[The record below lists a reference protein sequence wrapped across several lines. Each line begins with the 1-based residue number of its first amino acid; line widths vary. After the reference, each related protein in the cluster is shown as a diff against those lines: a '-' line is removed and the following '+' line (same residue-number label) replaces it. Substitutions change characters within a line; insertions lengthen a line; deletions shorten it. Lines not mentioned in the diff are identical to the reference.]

1 MPEFGIGRVAA
12 CLVSPKA
19 NSLLHRRSAQLER
32 GAKTKFLSV
41 LNAMK
46 KLFCLLLT
54 LVCCNSEAANP
65 VLTIEGGQVQGVK
78 ADIKGV
84 YVFRAIPYAAPPIK
98 GLRWKAPQPVV
109 PWQGVKV
116 ADKFGHPGYQAV
128 HYPGGYTTEWGYG
141 DESPYSEDCLYLN
154 VWTKAPGK
162 TDKKLPVALWIHGG
176 GYREGWGS
184 EPEFDGQEWGN
195 KDVVLV
201 SINYRLGV
209 FGFLAHPELS
219 KESPNHVSGNY
230 GILDQIES
238 LKWIKKNIAQFGGD
252 PENVTIFGQS
262 AGAGSVKTLCESP
275 LARGLFERAIIM
287 SGGGMR
293 TGPAAAPPAAATN
306 AAAAARAEGPR
317 GPSGFGPVTLEQAE
331 LQTKEIM
338 DWAGLTN
345 LDKMRAASTETI
357 YALGN
362 LYTAVTGK
370 RTRMTGAPII
380 DGYVSIQSFDAAAV
394 DNKLANVPYMIGYT
408 LNDLSMMSQGI
419 ADFCLNREKA
429 GSKAYAYEFAR
440 PLPTDGRDN
449 VLKGAFHSSDLWY
462 VFKSLQHCWRPMTT
476 GDWKLSEVMLTAWS
490 NFAKYGDPNGQNGGK
505 WVPYSKENPKF
516 MVFKLDA
523 SDKENSGMGDP
534 LRP

>member
-1 MPEFGIGRVAA
+1 MLAVA
-12 CLVSPKA
+12 CY
-19 NSLLHRRSAQLER
+19 Q
-32 GAKTKFLSV
+32 
-41 LNAMK
+41 
-46 KLFCLLLT
+46 
-54 LVCCNSEAANP
+54 SEAADP
-65 VLTIEGGQVQGVK
+65 VLSIEGGKVQGVK

-84 YVFRAIPYAAPPIK
+84 YVFRGIPYAAPPIK
-98 GLRWKAPQPVV
+98 ALRWKAPQPVV
-109 PWQGVKV
+109 PWQGVKI

-141 DESPYSEDCLYLN
+141 DEAPYSEDCLYLN

-184 EPEFDGQEWGN
+184 EPEFDGQELGN

-209 FGFLAHPELS
+209 FGFLTHPELS

-238 LKWIKKNIAQFGGD
+238 LKWIQKNIAQFGGD
-252 PENVTIFGQS
+252 PENGTIFGQS

-275 LARGLFERAIIM
+275 LARGLFKKAIIM
-287 SGGGMR
+287 SGGGM
-293 TGPAAAPPAAATN
+293 GGMGGMPPMGTN
-306 AAAAARAEGPR
+306 ADPGARAGGPG
-317 GPSGFGPVTLEQAE
+317 GPGGMGGMGGFGAPMSLEQSE

-338 DWAGLTN
+338 DWAGLTS

-357 YALGN
+357 YTVGS
-362 LYTAVTGK
+362 LYSAVTGK
-370 RTRMTGAPII
+370 RTRMTGAPIV
-380 DGYVSIQSFDAAAV
+380 DGYVSLQSFDAAAV

-408 LNDLSMMSQGI
+408 LNDLGMMAQGI
-419 ADFCLNREKA
+419 GAFCLNREQA
-429 GSKAYAYEFAR
+429 GDKAYAYEFAR

-462 VFKSLQHCWRPMTT
+462 VFKSLQHSWRPNTP
-476 GDWKLSEVMLTAWS
+476 GDWQLAEVELTAWS
-490 NFAKYGDPNGQNGGK
+490 NFAKYGDPNGKTAGK
-505 WVPYSKENPKF
+505 WTPYTKENPKL

-523 SDKENSGMGDP
+523 SNKENSGMGDP
-534 LRP
+534 VR